1 MKEAVVTIKHPYQ
14 WMAQY
19 LSMSLSHAE
28 ALLAELKAEIAKAK
42 VEP

>member
-1 MKEAVVTIKHPYQ
+1 MKEVLVTVKHPHP
-14 WMAQY
+14 WAAQF
-19 LSMSLSHAE
+19 LSMSLHRAE